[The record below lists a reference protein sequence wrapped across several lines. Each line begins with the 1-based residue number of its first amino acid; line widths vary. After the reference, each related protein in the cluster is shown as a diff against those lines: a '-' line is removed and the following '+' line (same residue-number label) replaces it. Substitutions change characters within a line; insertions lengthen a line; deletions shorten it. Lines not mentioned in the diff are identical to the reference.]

1 VSHDEGN
8 GVLQHERVMG
18 LTEEDDDGR
27 ECELTMKGGNGGGAP
42 VARRG
47 QEVKGVR
54 VVLEPCSRRR
64 GGREGGGGV
73 APTGGRGWAACL
85 SVKQGRARTPTCGPR
100 QQYRVAAL
108 NLIRNQFK

>member
-64 GGREGGGGV
+64 KEGEK
-73 APTGGRGWAACL
+73 RGE
-85 SVKQGRARTPTCGPR
+85 RRP
-100 QQYRVAAL
+100 
-108 NLIRNQFK
+108 F